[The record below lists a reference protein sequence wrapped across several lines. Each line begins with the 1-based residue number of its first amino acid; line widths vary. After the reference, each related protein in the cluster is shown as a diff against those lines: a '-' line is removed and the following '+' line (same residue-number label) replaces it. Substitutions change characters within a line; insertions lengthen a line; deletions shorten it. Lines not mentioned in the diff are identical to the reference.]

1 MLIRVSGY
9 NNGVKEYLEEGN
21 KAGRD
26 YSREELDE
34 RVILSGDLDLTQRI
48 YQSIEDEGQE
58 RYVTFTLSFAEDD
71 IPRETLQAITE
82 EFESFLMVAYRK
94 EEYNFYAEAHLPRL
108 KEIKNKATGEMEV
121 RKPHIHVV
129 IPRRN
134 LLSDRK

>member
-1 MLIRVSGY
+1 VSGY

-94 EEYNFYAEAHLPRL
+94 EEYN
-108 KEIKNKATGEMEV
+108 
-121 RKPHIHVV
+121 
-129 IPRRN
+129 
-134 LLSDRK
+134 